1 VSSLRRSLL
10 ILIPA
15 LALLGACGGG
25 GDDDDSGG
33 DSDDSS
39 DQASSPTTSGG
50 GSSRS
55 SNGDVDIPA
64 IKDGAFADGE
74 VHVEVSGD
82 KDFKFD
88 VKGNGIATGGYTL
101 LTFGNDEASV
111 ILAFQAGSKDEAG
124 GLSITHTKLAT
135 AGAWGTDCTV
145 TIDEGANEVKGEFS
159 CKDIEGIEPGSANTF
174 EVSIKGDFSVSR

>member
-1 VSSLRRSLL
+1 MSSLRRSLL
-10 ILIPA
+10 VLIPA

-25 GDDDDSGG
+25 DDDDSGG
-33 DSDDSS
+33 DSGDSS
-39 DQASSPTTSGG
+39 DQSSSPTTTSGD
-50 GSSRS
+50 SRS
-55 SNGDVDIPA
+55 SNGDVDIPE

-88 VKGNGIATGGYTL
+88 LKGNGIATGGYTL
-101 LTFGNDEASV
+101 LTFGSDEASV

-145 TIDEGANEVKGEFS
+145 TIDEGADEVKGEFG
-159 CKDIEGIEPGSANTF
+159 CKDLEGIEPGSVKTYKVR
-174 EVSIKGDFSVSR
+174 VSGNFSVTR

>member
-1 VSSLRRSLL
+1 MCSLRRSLL
-10 ILIPA
+10 VLIPA
-15 LALLGACGGG
+15 LALLSACGG

-64 IKDGAFADGE
+64 IKDGAFANGE

-82 KDFKFD
+82 KDLKLD
-88 VKGNGIATGGYTL
+88 LKGNGIATGGYAL
-101 LTFGNDEASV
+101 LTFANDEATV
-111 ILAFQAGSKDEAG
+111 ILAFQADVKDEPG
-124 GLSITHTKLAT
+124 GLSVTHPALAT
-135 AGAWGTDCTV
+135 AGAWGDGCTV
-145 TIDEGANEVKGEFS
+145 TIDEGANEVKGEFE
-159 CKDIEGIEPGSANTF
+159 CRDLDAVQPGTVNAY
-174 EVSIKGDFSVSR
+174 EVRVSGNFSVTR

>member
-1 VSSLRRSLL
+1 MISLRQSLL
-10 ILIPA
+10 VLIPA

-39 DQASSPTTSGG
+39 GQASSPTAASGD
-50 GSSRS
+50 SRS
-55 SNGDVDIPA
+55 SNGDADIPS

-82 KDFKFD
+82 KDFKID
-88 VKGNGIATGGYTL
+88 LKGNGIATGGYTL
-101 LTFGNDEASV
+101 LTFVSDEASV

-159 CKDIEGIEPGSANTF
+159 CKDIEGIEPGSVKTYKVR
-174 EVSIKGDFSVSR
+174 VSGTFSVTR

>member
-1 VSSLRRSLL
+1 MFSPRRTLL

-25 GDDDDSGG
+25 DDDDSDDGG
-33 DSDDSS
+33 DDSAGASSTPTTTSDDA
-39 DQASSPTTSGG
+39 D
-50 GSSRS
+50 RS
-55 SNGDVDIPA
+55 SNGDADIPA

-111 ILAFQAGSKDEAG
+111 ILAFQADSKDEAG

-145 TIDEGANEVKGEFS
+145 TIDEGANEVKGEFE
-159 CKDIEGIEPGSANTF
+159 CKDLDAVQPGTVSTY
-174 EVSIKGDFSVSR
+174 EVRVSGNFSVTR